1 MVSFLV
7 TIFADMEKN
16 DLAVLL
22 LAFAFLDLDIK
33 SFDALAA
40 ELGALGQRSAH
51 SGGLLPLSVQ
61 LRS

>member
-1 MVSFLV
+1 
-7 TIFADMEKN
+7 MEKN

-40 ELGALGQRSAH
+40 V
-51 SGGLLPLSVQ
+51 LSTLTVCSSFNSQ
-61 LRS
+61 